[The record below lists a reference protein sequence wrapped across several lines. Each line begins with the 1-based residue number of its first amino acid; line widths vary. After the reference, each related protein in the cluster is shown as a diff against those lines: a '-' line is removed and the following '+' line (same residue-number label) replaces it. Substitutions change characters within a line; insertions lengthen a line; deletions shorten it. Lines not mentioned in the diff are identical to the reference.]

1 MYIVVGS
8 STKEE
13 DYLKFLF
20 EGAGD
25 FCVIPSFAVIPAFS
39 SQTGMMVGGMPGFQ
53 IDLTKVKLELY
64 CKGFFF
70 GMHIFYMKVM
80 FDLFLNV

>member
-1 MYIVVGS
+1 MKPHHVCMYIVVGS

-53 IDLTKVKLELY
+53 IDLTKVKLEL
-64 CKGFFF
+64 
-70 GMHIFYMKVM
+70 
-80 FDLFLNV
+80 

>member
-53 IDLTKVKLELY
+53 IDLTKVKLELW
-64 CKGFFF
+64 CKVFFLAY
-70 GMHIFYMKVM
+70 IY
-80 FDLFLNV
+80 FLYIYEGNI

>member
-1 MYIVVGS
+1 MYVAVGS

-13 DYLKFLF
+13 DCLKFLF

-39 SQTGMMVGGMPGFQ
+39 SQTGMMIGGMPGFQ
-53 IDLTKVKLELY
+53 IDLTKVKWG
-64 CKGFFF
+64 CSARIFF
-70 GMHIFYMKVM
+70 GIHLFYMKVN
-80 FDLFLNV
+80 LKNT